1 MTKLRDITYTDSR
14 GNMKLRDWKDRGL
27 IRRFLLIMGLFSISL
42 VMLWIGFYTLTA
54 GITGRNMR
62 QQVETWSES
71 IISEVE
77 EELLILE
84 DAAYEL
90 KHNEDIIRM
99 VSIEDESGFYKYGG
113 QLGSDDALIA
123 RILKNTDNAIVFNGS
138 GVFYR
143 LKGTVSNTLL
153 NRAYYL
159 MKTGTDTIITLM
171 SNGSAYIGSY
181 EEAAAGYVLI
191 LIEQSRIERLLAEYN
206 DLDYINMALYS
217 KDRLL
222 CSNRQFD
229 REEIVRQLEEA
240 VISKEFDIGLSGFR
254 MLVFC
259 DDTLSKPVTGY
270 FRIIMPFTI
279 LILIVVMIFFAGY
292 LKKHMIEPI
301 NSVIANSL
309 ENRDAPLPSTGEVYF
324 DGLVDHVNEML
335 VRIEDRERALY
346 ESEMRLKQADLEK
359 ERTLVSLLKK
369 QINAHFTVNTL
380 NVVRA
385 LIYKGEKESAA
396 RICDELSTLL
406 RYANAGDEFIS
417 LLEEFYVLEQYLGI
431 MQVRYPDTIEADI
444 DEDDLFADIFIPR
457 MLLQPIVENAIVHGL
472 AGRKGKIRISARTAA
487 REKVTELPKA
497 RKHTTGLQTGLC
509 EEVIVSVEDNGIGMA
524 PEETAELID
533 EINRDDPDV
542 STSQIIQHIALK
554 NIQKRIKMVCGE
566 DYGIE
571 IFSEQGRGTRVDVH
585 LPVRQGTGR

>member
-1 MTKLRDITYTDSR
+1 
-14 GNMKLRDWKDRGL
+14 MKQNEKKDKGL

-42 VMLWIGFYTLTA
+42 VMLWIGFYSLTA
-54 GITGRNMR
+54 SITRSNMK

-71 IISEVE
+71 VISEVE

-90 KHNEDIIRM
+90 KHNESIIRM
-99 VSIEDESGFYKYGG
+99 TAIDDEMQFYESGGR
-113 QLGSDDALIA
+113 LSADDALIT
-123 RILKNTDNAIVFNGS
+123 RNLKNTDNAIVFNGN

-143 LKGTVSNTLL
+143 LKGMVSNTLL
-153 NRAYYL
+153 NRAYFL
-159 MKTGTDTIITLM
+159 MKNGTDPVITLM

-181 EEAAAGYVLI
+181 EAVMQDNAVTGYVLI
-191 LIEQSRIERLLAEYN
+191 LTEQSRIERLLSEYN
-206 DLDYINMALYS
+206 ELDYINTALYS

-222 CSNRQFD
+222 CSNRQFSE
-229 REEIVRQLEEA
+229 EEIAERLEDA
-240 VISKEFDIGLSGFR
+240 IISKEFDIGLSGFR

-259 DDTLSKPVTGY
+259 DDTLAKPVTGY
-270 FRIIMPFTI
+270 FRIILPFTVVI
-279 LILIVVMIFFAGY
+279 LVVVMIFFAGY
-292 LKKHMIEPI
+292 LRKHMIEPI

-324 DGLVDHVNEML
+324 DGLVDHVNDML
-335 VRIEDRERALY
+335 VRIEDREKALY
-346 ESEMRLKQADLEK
+346 ESEMKLKEADLEK

-385 LIYKGEKESAA
+385 LIYKGEKEQAA

-406 RYANAGDEFIS
+406 RYANAGDEYIS

-431 MQVRYPDTIEADI
+431 MKVRYPGTIEEDI
-444 DEDDLFADIFIPR
+444 DEDDSFADIYIPR

-472 AGRKGKIRISARTAA
+472 GGRKGMIRIGA
-487 REKVTELPKA
+487 
-497 RKHTTGLQTGLC
+497 HIDG
-509 EEVIVSVEDNGIGMA
+509 EEAVISIEDDGKGMDA
-524 PEETAELID
+524 SEVAELTD
-533 EINRDDPDV
+533 EINSSDSDV
-542 STSQIIQHIALK
+542 SSSQIIQHIALK

-566 DYGIE
+566 SYGMI
-571 IFSEQGRGTRVDVH
+571 ISSEPGRGTRVDVH
-585 LPVRQGTGR
+585 LPARAATR